1 VNDLA
6 RLLCLLPLLT
16 GCDAGGAGGDAGPP
30 TRSTTDGGDLAT
42 GDASDGDGSPDSGA
56 AEAATALVAGPD
68 GPLRIDRYEAARPDA
83 SLQHQGTATGAAR
96 SRLGVL
102 PWSGVTLPEAEAACA
117 QAGARLCTCAEL
129 LAACQGA
136 GGRAFPYGT
145 SFAAGRC
152 NDYHGSAPVQP
163 TGSSAGCQT
172 PEGVA
177 DLVGNLAE
185 LCRGPDRETAVA
197 AGGSCRLTALAV
209 SLKLDR
215 CAAQEQQL
223 PVDLR
228 REDVGFRCCDRA
240 L

>member
-1 VNDLA
+1 MRVP
-6 RLLCLLPLLT
+6 LP
-16 GCDAGGAGGDAGPP
+16 
-30 TRSTTDGGDLAT
+30 
-42 GDASDGDGSPDSGA
+42 
-56 AEAATALVAGPD
+56 
-68 GPLRIDRYEAARPDA
+68 ARPRTAGTWRPGTPRTVTGARTAAPPKPRPPSWQARTAPCA
-83 SLQHQGTATGAAR
+83 STGTGTATGAAR

-223 PVDLR
+223 PADLR

-240 L
+240 P